1 MTGAN
6 TLGRRLA
13 GVIALFS
20 LCVVSVLGIT
30 GWQSVAE
37 SQRRSLQERLALA
50 RAAAAYVD
58 HVMRINMQ
66 HLQEVE
72 FASSLDLTRPDP
84 ARARDVLRSI
94 MRHSVFESVFLTD
107 AEGHERAG
115 FPYAAHP
122 DRGVPPPVAEAL
134 RRGVPVISGVVA
146 SYPARRRVVYVVMP
160 LRDGDGKLAATVGG
174 EIDPTAQGLRSAL
187 ATINVGSSA
196 YMDLV
201 DPSGVVIASTRPAHV
216 AEPSDH
222 GHVLA
227 NLIRERRTSVGAC
240 HRCHVDKETGA
251 REDEIMA
258 FAPMD
263 AAPWGVTL
271 RQAAA
276 EALAPARNVR
286 GRFVTFG
293 TLLLGLSFLLAWGM
307 ARSVVRP
314 IKALTDNAHR
324 IAAGDLSKRVPNLGE
339 DEIGRLGRAFDLMR
353 EHLKES
359 LETLNEVNRT
369 LEVRVSERT
378 AELEKLYL
386 ELRRKEAIKGELL
399 RKVIT
404 AQEEERKRLAR
415 ELHDETA
422 QLLTALGI
430 LVGSAAAGG
439 EAGRQSLEKARV
451 LATKALEGVHAL
463 MHALRPS
470 LLDDLGL
477 RSAIREYAERLEERG
492 LSVRVHLVGEERRL
506 PGALET
512 ALYRVAQEALTNIA
526 RHADASDVEVTV
538 AYQPDRVTIE
548 VADDGKGFDP
558 AVMTAG
564 DDLSGRGLGLLGMR
578 ERVELAE
585 GQITIESAPGQG
597 TRVKVTVPIP
607 GTTQADGPVPAA
619 VQSEGPRPAGSPAA
633 GTGEREG

>member
-20 LCVVSVLGIT
+20 VCVVAVLGLT
-30 GWQSVAE
+30 GWLSVAE

-50 RAAAAYVD
+50 RAAADHVD
-58 HVMRINMQ
+58 HVMRTNMQ

-72 FASSLDLTRPDP
+72 FAPGLDLASPDP
-84 ARARDVLRSI
+84 PRAREVLRNT
-94 MRHSVFESVFLTD
+94 MRHSVFEGVFLTD
-107 AEGHERAG
+107 ATGHERAR
-115 FPYAAHP
+115 FPLQPHREREELPA
-122 DRGVPPPVAEAL
+122 VAEAL
-134 RRGVPVISGVVA
+134 RRGVPVVSGVVA
-146 SYPARRRVVYVVMP
+146 SHPARRRVVYVVVP
-160 LRDGDGKLAATVGG
+160 VRDGEGRVAAAVGG
-174 EIDPTAQGLRSAL
+174 EIDPTAQGLRGAL
-187 ATINVGSSA
+187 ATIQVGSSA

-201 DPSGVVIASTRPAHV
+201 DPTGVVIASTRPAHV

-222 GHVLA
+222 RQVLA
-227 NLIRERRTSVGAC
+227 GLIRERRTSVGAC
-240 HRCHVDKETGA
+240 HRCHGVESAGT

-258 FAPMD
+258 FAPM
-263 AAPWGVTL
+263 ATAPWGVTL
-271 RQAAA
+271 RQSAA

-286 GRFVTFG
+286 ARFITFG

-314 IKALTDNAHR
+314 ITVLTDNARR
-324 IAAGDLSKRVPNLGE
+324 IAGGDLSKRVPTLGE

-353 EHLKES
+353 VHLKES
-359 LETLNEVNRT
+359 LEGLNEANRT
-369 LEVRVSERT
+369 LEARVTERT
-378 AELEKLYL
+378 AELERLYL

-399 RKVIT
+399 RKVIS

-430 LVGSAAAGG
+430 LVESAAAGG
-439 EAGRQSLEKARV
+439 DPGREALQKARG
-451 LATKALEGVHAL
+451 LATKTLEGVHAL
-463 MHALRPS
+463 MRALRPS

-506 PGALET
+506 PGEIET

-538 AYQPDRVTIE
+538 AYHPDYVAIE

-558 AVMTAG
+558 AVMTA
-564 DDLSGRGLGLLGMR
+564 DADMSGRGLGLLGMR
-578 ERVELAE
+578 ERVELCE
-585 GQITIESAPGQG
+585 GEIAIESEPGQG
-597 TRVKVTVPIP
+597 TRVKVRVPIP
-607 GTTQADGPVPAA
+607 G
-619 VQSEGPRPAGSPAA
+619 
-633 GTGEREG
+633 GTG